1 MGLFDGAPTPNP
13 REIGDWQWVQPS
25 ELDRWLDE
33 IPETLT
39 PWFKLEWAD
48 LRSGR
53 HAEILE
59 NIGLHWSRESEQ

>member
-1 MGLFDGAPTPNP
+1 MGHLTGRQHPTQGKSATGSGFNLLSWTLGLN
-13 REIGDWQWVQPS
+13 ET
-25 ELDRWLDE
+25 
-33 IPETLT
+33 PETLT